1 MAEPALSPPMPSGS
15 ACDPRWRADLEAL
28 LALDERS
35 LPSSDGLPMSDSDT
49 QRPFLTYSLDA
60 IKLLFAD
67 RPDIYV
73 SGDLLVYYIG
83 SNEFGKPVRGQVGP
97 DVLAVIGVED
107 RPRDSYVMW
116 REGPPPSFVMEI
128 ASNRTWKR
136 DRNEKRAIYQAMG
149 VKEYFLYDPR
159 QNYRPPRL
167 LGLRLYRGTY
177 REIPSSRMPNDE
189 NGVESA
195 TLGLYAHVDS
205 RRAGCAGSTPPPAST
220 CAPTTN
226 RTANAGKRKRPG
238 TGVRTT
244 ATRRGSGTEAAPC
257 GTSRVTRAPLVSLEY
272 WRRNTATAGRRRARR
287 STAPIA

>member
-1 MAEPALSPPMPSGS
+1 MAEPALSLPMPSGS

-67 RPDIYV
+67 RPDVYV

-83 SNEFGKPVRGQVGP
+83 SNGFGKPVRGQVGP
-97 DVLAVIGVED
+97 DVLAVFGVED

-149 VKEYFLYDPR
+149 VKEYFQYDPR

-167 LGLRLYRGTY
+167 VGLRLYRGAY
-177 REIPSSRMPNDE
+177 REIPFSRMPNDE
-189 NGVESA
+189 HGVESA
-195 TLGLYAHVDS
+195 TLGLYAHVDPAGRLRWFNPATGEYLRTYEEQDRE
-205 RRAGCAGSTPPPAST
+205 RRQAESARREAEQRQHEME
-220 CAPTTN
+220 AEL
-226 RTANAGKRKRPG
+226 KRLRAKH
-238 TGVRTT
+238 
-244 ATRRGSGTEAAPC
+244 RGSPNP
-257 GTSRVTRAPLVSLEY
+257 SRTP
-272 WRRNTATAGRRRARR
+272 
-287 STAPIA
+287 